1 MNREMELF
9 ASALTTQIWD
19 TVAMTIESFD
29 FVSQWM
35 QTASSKLAAEYGQL
49 GMELLADESV

>member
-1 MNREMELF
+1 MELF
-9 ASALTTQIWD
+9 ASTLTTQIWD

-29 FVSQWM
+29 FVSQWI
-35 QTASSKLAAEYGQL
+35 QTVSSKLAAEYSYL